1 MSDVQQCNYVLR
13 QGKSQGTR
21 CVHKVSKK
29 DAQEMYCSSHYIRF
43 SSDSSSGDKPQ
54 PTPEPEKLSVI
65 INLDCKEND
74 SKEVKVKE
82 IEGEILSE
90 EIEKEFKERFAK
102 EKKEMFY
109 HKWRRHQFNNRLN

>member
-1 MSDVQQCNYVLR
+1 MSNEQKQCEYILR
-13 QGKSQGTR
+13 QGKSKGSQ
-21 CVHKVSKK
+21 CVHKVSRK
-29 DAQEMYCSSHYIRF
+29 DPQGLRCSSHYNRF
-43 SSDSSSGDKPQ
+43 ASDSSSPKESGPA
-54 PTPEPEKLSVI
+54 PEPEKLSPI
-65 INLDCKEND
+65 IDLKR
-74 SKEVKVKE
+74 KE